1 MTISNQMQLNKFYST
16 LYEIPRAPFYD
27 KFNFYFHGGILNW
40 GENTTD
46 IDVKL
51 TPRIEP
57 VTCNQIEETLYD
69 LKRLEVAGI
78 FFKKIHTWNEKLR
91 PNFEQ
96 IENSEAVLQAVID
109 RDKEKLEKGQ
119 VNIDRKYI
127 YRGKVKYYKVR
138 GLLFCKSPE
147 WAVCGYK
154 YNEGY
159 KDPLATAPL
168 PHSAPVEIREM
179 LEFPRCKDWLEF
191 KNRFQRL
198 YG

>member
-1 MTISNQMQLNKFYST
+1 MQLNKFYST

-109 RDKEKLEKGQ
+109 MLCRPHLHLQKQLHSFVLYLWHIGFYH
-119 VNIDRKYI
+119 R
-127 YRGKVKYYKVR
+127 
-138 GLLFCKSPE
+138 LL
-147 WAVCGYK
+147 
-154 YNEGY
+154 N
-159 KDPLATAPL
+159 L
-168 PHSAPVEIREM
+168 
-179 LEFPRCKDWLEF
+179 
-191 KNRFQRL
+191 
-198 YG
+198 